1 MTDAEYL
8 FDNAWRMAYERLA
21 ALERDRDHATIRCLE
36 TIGVAPGWHCLE
48 IGGGAGSIAAWL
60 CRRVGPT
67 GRVVATDTNTRFLA
81 ILDYPC
87 LEVLTHNVITEALPI
102 GAFDLAH
109 TRAVLTHLPE
119 RREVL
124 GKIADAVKPG
134 GWLLV
139 EEMDFST
146 EAIAP
151 DSDADSIRLW
161 TQGMRA
167 VNQVQ
172 RQHGM
177 DLAYG
182 LRLYNMVRELGFT
195 SMGNEGQTRMF
206 QGGSPDSEAYRLT
219 MEQLRD
225 SCVATGEISDQ
236 DYGDFLALFSNPSC
250 VMRQFLLM
258 SVWGRRA
265 SGGC

>member
-8 FDNAWRMAYERLA
+8 FDNEWKMAHARVA
-21 ALERDRDHATIRCLE
+21 ALERDRDHASIRCLE
-36 TIGVAPGWHCLE
+36 TIGVAAGWHCLE

-60 CRRVGPT
+60 CQRVGPM

-81 ILDYPC
+81 SLDYPC
-87 LEVLTHNVITEALPI
+87 LEVLTHDVVTEALPS
-102 GAFDLAH
+102 GAFDMVH

-119 RREVL
+119 ADSVL
-124 GKIADAVKPG
+124 KKMAGAVKPG

-151 DSDADSIRLW
+151 GIDPGLINLW
-161 TQGMRA
+161 IKGMRA
-167 VNQVQ
+167 VNLVQ

-177 DLAYG
+177 DLIFG
-182 LRLYNMVRELGFT
+182 LRLYSMVRDLGFT
-195 SMGNEGQTRMF
+195 SLASEGQTCMF
-206 QGGSPDSEAYRLT
+206 QGGGPRSEAYRLT
-219 MEQLRD
+219 MEQLQD
-225 SCVATGEISDQ
+225 PCVATGEINAQ
-236 DYGDFLALFSNPSC
+236 EFADFLALFSNPSC

-258 SVWGRRA
+258 SVWGRRPGA
-265 SGGC
+265 